1 MKLKCKLRWHESTPL
16 LAAVA
21 PSAAEVQ
28 VQAELA
34 GEGEVGQLQPE
45 VQRQPLRHPW
55 MMMPAAAQATLAAE
69 AVVQRRTG
77 PGPCPQHGSCCG
89 SGPLHG
95 QLARRK

>member
-1 MKLKCKLRWHESTPL
+1 MKLKRKLRWHESTPL

-21 PSAAEVQ
+21 QSAAEVQ

-34 GEGEVGQLQPE
+34 GEGEVGQRQPE
-45 VQRQPLRHPW
+45 VQRQPLRHPS
-55 MMMPAAAQATLAAE
+55 MTMPAAAQAQAVHLA
-69 AVVQRRTG
+69 VMQRRTG
-77 PGPCPQHGSCCG
+77 RGPCPRHGSCCG